1 MARLVGRSGETRML
15 REACIRSDVARCAT
29 FVLYGDPG
37 IGKTE
42 MLREFGE
49 FAAGVGLRVLR
60 GRGIGDG
67 RPFGAV
73 RDLVEDCLRAV
84 GAAGAAGLRP
94 ADVRV
99 LRRLSRTAALL
110 LPGPDPAVED
120 LAVEPRRV
128 HEAVCALLEAVS
140 AETAGLV
147 LLDDLHR
154 ADENSV
160 DLFEQLLRRPRRGR
174 LLVGAALRPRQAPAR
189 LLRAV
194 AEAERRDDATIVDL
208 APLRSGDAEQ
218 LVDSWGVP
226 SRCREAV
233 LAAGDGN
240 PLYLTAL
247 ALAHRGTEPPA
258 LPPPAPTCRDALLHL
273 ELPRP
278 AHAALSADF
287 DGLSARQ
294 IVVASAA
301 ALAGER
307 FDPGLVATVCRLT
320 PGEVYAVLDALVD
333 RDLIRPVAGGFRYR
347 HPLLRVVAYGAASPV
362 WRLDAHRAAEAVLRE
377 RGAAPSARAAHVERY
392 AVPGER
398 AAVDTLVAAASA
410 TAETAPGT
418 SAHWLTVALRLL
430 PDDQDSSALER
441 QLKILRARSL
451 AVAGRLR
458 LSRELLHDVRRCLPA
473 ESVEQRIE
481 VATLSALV
489 DRLLGRHVEARARL
503 VRQIEALPDGRTAAA
518 VRLRLE
524 LAATWLCDRVPA
536 DGPTWADETRDLA
549 AEVGDPALLAAAL
562 AVSVATRVAAE
573 AFTVQTSTLADD
585 AAAHVDALPDGD
597 LRSNLEAL
605 WFVSWAE
612 IGLERF
618 EAAQRHLARGLQLA
632 RVGGQNH
639 LATHLLY
646 GQATVYALLGRLDAA
661 AECAREA
668 LSAAEVTDSET
679 LRTLALTQTAWIA
692 TWRGR
697 LPEAV
702 TGATEAFR
710 CAQSETGW
718 YSRFARITLACA
730 RLHAGE
736 PADCAD
742 LLGAGAAHDVGE
754 LTVARSFWYYLLAV
768 ADAERGAA
776 ATARGW
782 AECAERA
789 APSSLALPRAFA
801 HLAHASAV
809 AGEDPATAA
818 DAALRAAALFE
829 PAGTRL
835 YAGRAH
841 LSAAVAFG
849 SAGRLGPARAA
860 FARARSLFEQC
871 GAELFLAEAV
881 REERRMNSR
890 RPRQRARAA
899 TDGGV
904 GRPDQRALT
913 DRELEVAQ
921 MVTTGLTN
929 DQIARRLFLSP
940 RTIEAH
946 LHRIFAKLGVN
957 SRTAVAAILA
967 AGIPPAPRHGM
978 GMGPGKHNAMGQL
991 A

>member
-1 MARLVGRSGETRML
+1 M
-15 REACIRSDVARCAT
+15 CAT

-42 MLREFGE
+42 LLREFGE
-49 FAAGVGLRVLR
+49 FAADVGIRVFR
-60 GRGIGDG
+60 GRGTGDG
-67 RPFGAV
+67 RPFGTA
-73 RDLVEDCLRAV
+73 RDLVEDCFRTV
-84 GAAGAAGLRP
+84 GSAASAGLRP

-110 LPGPDPAVED
+110 LPGPDPTAEEP
-120 LAVEPRRV
+120 AVEPRRV
-128 HEAVCALLEAVS
+128 HEAVCSLLEAVS
-140 AETAGLV
+140 AEPAAVV

-160 DLFEQLLRRPRRGR
+160 ELFEQLLRRPRRGR
-174 LLVGAALRPRQAPAR
+174 LVVGAAVRPRQAPAR

-194 AEAERRDDATIVDL
+194 ADAERRDDATIVDL
-208 APLRSGDAEQ
+208 APLRPGDAGQ

-226 SRCREAV
+226 PRCREAV

-247 ALAHRGTEPPA
+247 ALAHRDASSSA
-258 LPPPAPTCRDALLHL
+258 LPPPVPTCRDALLHL

-294 IVVASAA
+294 SMVASAA
-301 ALAGER
+301 ALAGES
-307 FDPGLVATVCRLT
+307 FDPGLVAAVCRLT

-333 RDLIRPVAGGFRYR
+333 RDLIRPVPGGFRYR
-347 HPLLRVVAYGAASPV
+347 HPLLRIVAYGAASPV
-362 WRLDAHRAAEAVLRE
+362 WRLDAHRAVEAALRD
-377 RGAAPSARAAHVERY
+377 RGAAPSVRAGHVERY
-392 AVPGER
+392 AVAGER
-398 AAVDTLVAAASA
+398 AAVDTLVAAAVA
-410 TAETAPGT
+410 AAETAPAT

-430 PDDQDSSALER
+430 PGDEDSSAIEQRLR
-441 QLKILRARSL
+441 ILRARSL
-451 AVAGRLR
+451 AVAGRLQ
-458 LSRELLHDVRRCLPA
+458 LSREQLHDVRRCLSA
-473 ESVEQRIE
+473 GSVEQRIE
-481 VATLSALV
+481 VAALSALV

-503 VRQIEALPDGRTAAA
+503 LREIEALPDRRTGPA

-536 DGPTWADETRDLA
+536 EAPAWADETRELA
-549 AEVGDPALLAAAL
+549 AASGDPALLAAAL
-562 AVSVATRVAAE
+562 AVNVATRVAAGT
-573 AFTVQTSTLADD
+573 FTDQTSALADD

-597 LRSNLEAL
+597 LRSNLEIV
-605 WFVSWAE
+605 WFMSWAE

-618 EAAQRHLARGLQLA
+618 GAAQRHLARGLQLA
-632 RVGGQNH
+632 RVGGQHH
-639 LATHLLY
+639 LTTHLLH
-646 GQATVYALLGRLDAA
+646 GQATVHALLGRLDAA
-661 AECAREA
+661 AACAREA
-668 LSAAEVTDSET
+668 LSAAAGTDSEV
-679 LRTLALTQTAWIA
+679 LRTLALTQTAWTAI
-692 TWRGR
+692 WQGR

-702 TGATEAFR
+702 ADATEAVR
-710 CAQSETGW
+710 CARPETGW
-718 YSRFARITLACA
+718 YGRSAQATLACA

-742 LLGAGAAHDVGE
+742 LLGAGPAHDTGGLV
-754 LTVARSFWYYLLAV
+754 VARSFWYYLLAV
-768 ADAERGAA
+768 ANAERGET

-782 AECAERA
+782 AERAEHA
-789 APSSLALPRAFA
+789 APPSLALPRAFA
-801 HLAHASAV
+801 HLAHASAL
-809 AGEDPATAA
+809 AGDPAAA
-818 DAALRAAALFE
+818 AVAAQRAAALFE

-860 FARARSLFEQC
+860 FARARAHFEQC
-871 GAELFLAEAV
+871 GAERYLAEAV

-890 RPRQRARAA
+890 RPRQRARVAA
-899 TDGGV
+899 EDGV
-904 GRPDQRALT
+904 GRPERPALT
-913 DRELEVAQ
+913 DRELEVAR

-967 AGIPPAPRHGM
+967 AGIPPAPLQGI
-978 GMGPGKHNAMGQL
+978 GIGQGKRNAMGQL